1 MTIVGGFDLHR
12 AQMTFDWVD
21 TDTGEAARG
30 RIEPAVRPVL
40 AEWLADLPGD
50 DGAFAVE
57 ATTGWRF
64 VVEELV
70 AAGFQAHLAEPAD
83 TSAMRGSKRRAKTDR
98 RDAEHLRD
106 LLAID
111 RLPSSHVPP
120 SHLLDLR
127 RTVRL
132 RKTLADQRGEWQQR
146 IHAILFHHGLP
157 RPSGGL
163 LSAAVRARL
172 GEVDLPAAARHAIG
186 VAYTQIDQLNQT
198 LEPIDVWL
206 AAYATRQPGCRAII
220 DGHYGIG
227 KITGPTIIA
236 ELGDARRFH
245 NREAVVRYTGL
256 DVSVY
261 SSDGNRSPGKL
272 VKQGPGLLRW
282 ALVEAAHLH
291 ARPGA
296 DHHDYYRTVKA
307 RIDGNRAALS
317 VARKLILIREIRHT
331 LSALADAAIAPPHD
345 MPVGLPV
352 ACPTPTAA

>member
-1 MTIVGGFDLHR
+1 MAIVGGFDLHR
-12 AQMTFDWVD
+12 AQMTYDWVD
-21 TDTGEAARG
+21 ADTGETARG

-40 AEWLADLPGD
+40 AEWLAELPAD

-70 AAGFQAHLAEPAD
+70 TAGFQAHVAEPAD
-83 TSAMRGSKRRAKTDR
+83 TSAMRGPKRRAKTDKY
-98 RDAEHLRD
+98 DARHIRE
-106 LLAID
+106 LLQIG
-111 RLPSSHVPP
+111 RLPTSHVPP

-146 IHAILFHHGLP
+146 IHAILFHHGKP

-163 LSAAVRARL
+163 LTQPVRGRL
-172 GEVDLPAAARHAIG
+172 SHLDLPAAARHAIA
-186 VAYTQIDQLNQT
+186 VAYTQIDQLNAT
-198 LEPIDVWL
+198 IEPIDVWL
-206 AAYATRQPGCRAII
+206 AAYAARQPGCQAII
-220 DGHYGIG
+220 DRHYGIG

-236 ELGDARRFH
+236 ELGDTRRFA
-245 NREAVVRYTGL
+245 NRQAVVRYTGL
-256 DVSVY
+256 DVSVH
-261 SSDGNRSPGKL
+261 SSDGNRAPGKL

-282 ALVEAAHLH
+282 ALVEAAHTH

-317 VARKLILIREIRHT
+317 VARKLVREIRHT
-331 LSALADAAIAPPHD
+331 LTGLGDAAVAPPDD
-345 MPVGLPV
+345 MPVKLP
-352 ACPTPTAA
+352 ATCPVPAAV